1 MWTISAFH
9 RCSCGGNEILMVF
22 FSCSFLLILSQ
33 KNPKW
38 ICFCPPGIMQV
49 LCRCYKLPWK
59 DTLKYLYV
67 LFKVFFFSPSFK
79 QIWSWR
85 FLSILWYYFFSPH
98 FLGIQCLAEHRS
110 LAGEQFLKYS
120 IFGRLIGT
128 EPRATPARQSYFSFA
143 VYAFINTDK
152 RQKALLQHYMQS
164 CYIQSW
170 NWESVLDYTVSPYQD
185 HTTRIQSNPN
195 TTHARW
201 SHPVCVGY

>member
-1 MWTISAFH
+1 MRFSWY
-9 RCSCGGNEILMVF
+9 F
-22 FSCSFLLILSQ
+22 FSAPSSLFFHKKIPNEYVSALQESCKFYVGVTSCPEKILWNIFMFFL
-33 KNPKW
+33 
-38 ICFCPPGIMQV
+38 
-49 LCRCYKLPWK
+49 R
-59 DTLKYLYV
+59 
-67 LFKVFFFSPSFK
+67 FFFFPPSFK

-120 IFGRLIGT
+120 TFGRLIGT